1 MAKAKIRE
9 IGFDRESQTF
19 LVLFATGN
27 QVAYEITGDGGWKSV
42 GGGAPGAMVWKA
54 LDAAMSALPKEDR
67 AVMC

>member
-27 QVAYEITGDGGWKSV
+27 QVAYEIARNGG
-42 GGGAPGAMVWKA
+42 
-54 LDAAMSALPKEDR
+54 
-67 AVMC
+67 